1 MQVVNSQN
9 YEVTFPL
16 LEESDRWTFIGNVS
30 SAPGF
35 LSSIPVEDRNQLL
48 FSFLQQTSIKSLL
61 SVHPETGALY
71 TTVVVDRESL
81 DQCTIPPTCTLKFDI
96 AATSSRKESSL
107 FEIITVSVIIEDK
120 NDNAPVFPKG
130 TQVLEIS
137 EAAVNGSSYHIDS
150 AIDEDTGN
158 NSVQYYN
165 LVGNNDIFTIDVTR
179 KLDGTLSVKLI
190 VIKKLDREIKDFYN
204 CTIIAR
210 DGGVPQRSGVMKI
223 NITITDTNDNAP
235 ILDQTAYNITVK
247 ENVPINT
254 GILQVI
260 ATDRDIGLNGQ
271 IKYRFSA
278 NQIKTD
284 LADILEYFA
293 IDESTGILRVVKQL
307 VYEHDKN
314 VYEII
319 VEATDRGDPELVSV
333 NQAVISIHVEDT
345 GNNPPTIQ
353 INIISSGSGR
363 VVNVSELAVEG
374 QFVAHVM
381 VDDPDTGQN
390 GNVTC
395 SVDGNMFKIEP
406 MPTKGYKVVVKG
418 QLDREKQDLHSVVV
432 TCQDQGIPVLS
443 SSSSFLVRVTDEN
456 DNHPIFSKPTY
467 VEFLYENEPKYSVV
481 VTVSARDDDS
491 GKNGDVQYYLD
502 QRGRKNYTINPISGD
517 ISTKIEFDREDI
529 QESRFTVFAR
539 DLANPP
545 MISNA
550 TVIIHIK
557 DRNDNAPKF
566 DQNVF
571 EFNISE
577 NVPSG
582 ASVDRVIATDK
593 DEDENAIFT
602 FAISDTV
609 EQGLPFTLF
618 PDGVIKTNKELDREE
633 KEKYEFTVIAIDKG
647 LPKLTSSAR
656 VIVKVLDDNDHK
668 PEIEFPKGANKTIYI
683 PHLTAVGTII
693 TRIKAVDNDTGWNSR
708 LSYTITSGN
717 AKRLF
722 QLDLQTGILSIS
734 RLYQVEH
741 DEEFPLI
748 ISIYDAGV
756 PQRSVR
762 CDLKIVIK
770 FTNATATVTP
780 VTPAEDTSNN
790 MAIVIVVIVVTLFL
804 SAAIVVVICVIRK
817 FDRDRMKSQTV
828 HVNKLP
834 NNMTELPEHNENGT
848 VLSRQYDKVDLP
860 RKKKEVSF
868 TFEDDLD
875 GLDHEISFG
884 NNSVFMENSHEVSR
898 QNQNM
903 MNDLSLVTRKPVFRV
918 CDQGKLKPACLL
930 SYRD

>member
-1 MQVVNSQN
+1 M
-9 YEVTFPL
+9 
-16 LEESDRWTFIGNVS
+16 
-30 SAPGF
+30 
-35 LSSIPVEDRNQLL
+35 SSIPMEDQNQLQ
-48 FSFLQQTSIKSLL
+48 FSFLQQTSIKSLI
-61 SVHPETGALY
+61 SVHPDKGSLY
-71 TTVVVDRESL
+71 TTVVIDRDSL
-81 DQCTIPPTCTLKFDI
+81 EQCKIPPTCILKFDI

-107 FEIITVSVIIEDK
+107 FEIISVSVVIEDR
-120 NDNAPVFPKG
+120 NDNAPVFLKA
-130 TQVLEIS
+130 TQVIEIS
-137 EAAVNGSSYHIDS
+137 ESAVNGSSYHIES
-150 AIDEDTGN
+150 AIDEDTGGN
-158 NSVQYYN
+158 NSVQYYY
-165 LVGNNDIFTIDVTR
+165 LVGNNDVFTIDVTR

-190 VIKKLDREIKDFYN
+190 VVKKLDRETKAFYN
-204 CTIIAR
+204 STIIAR
-210 DGGVPQRSGVMKI
+210 DGGIPQRSGVMKI

-235 ILDQTAYNITVK
+235 VMDQTAYNITVN
-247 ENVPINT
+247 ENVAINT
-254 GILQVI
+254 GILQVS

-284 LADILEYFA
+284 LADILEFFV
-293 IDESTGILRVVKQL
+293 IDEYTGILRVVKQL

-333 NQAVISIHVEDT
+333 NQGVVTIHIKDT

-363 VVNVSELAVEG
+363 VVNVSELSVEG

-381 VDDPDTGQN
+381 VDDSDTGQN

-395 SVDGNMFKIEP
+395 HVDGNMFKIEP
-406 MPTKGYKVVVKG
+406 MPTRGFKVVVKG
-418 QLDREKQDLHSVVV
+418 RLDRETQDLHSVMV
-432 TCQDQGIPVLS
+432 TCQDQGIPPLS

-456 DNHPIFSKPTY
+456 DNRPIFSKPTY
-467 VEFLYENEPKYSVV
+467 VEYLYENEPKYQVV
-481 VTVSARDDDS
+481 VTVSASDDDS
-491 GKNGDVQYYLD
+491 GKNGNIEYYLD
-502 QRGRKNYTINPISGD
+502 QRGRKNYTINPTSGD
-517 ISTKIEFDREDI
+517 ISTRIVFDREDI

-539 DLANPP
+539 DLADPP

-557 DRNDNAPKF
+557 DRNDNAPRF

-577 NVPSG
+577 NVRSG
-582 ASVDRVIATDK
+582 ASVDRVIASDK
-593 DEDENAIFT
+593 DEAENAIFT

-633 KEKYEFTVIAIDKG
+633 KDKYEFTVIAIDKG
-647 LPKLTSSAR
+647 LPKLTSSAL
-656 VIVKVLDDNDHK
+656 VIVKVSDDNDNK
-668 PEIEFPKGANKTIYI
+668 PEIVFPKGANKTINI
-683 PHLTAVGTII
+683 PHLTPVDTII
-693 TRIKAVDNDTGWNSR
+693 TRIKAVDKDTGWNAR

-741 DEEFPLI
+741 DEDFPLI
-748 ISIYDAGV
+748 ISVYDAGI

-762 CDLKIVIK
+762 CDLKVVYK
-770 FTNATATVTP
+770 FTNTTAAVTQATTT
-780 VTPAEDTSNN
+780 EDTSNN
-790 MAIVIVVIVVTLFL
+790 MAIVIVVVLVTLFL

-817 FDRDRMKSQTV
+817 LDRDRMKSEAV
-828 HVNKLP
+828 HVNKIP
-834 NNMTELPEHNENGT
+834 NNMTELQEHTDNGT
-848 VLSRQYDKVDLP
+848 ILSRPYDKVDLP

-884 NNSVFMENSHEVSR
+884 NNSVFLENNHEVSR
-898 QNQNM
+898 QGQNIV
-903 MNDLSLVTRKPVFRV
+903 NDLVSIIKDRKKMQLERLERLTLL
-918 CDQGKLKPACLL
+918 QKLASILK
-930 SYRD
+930 RFVQ